1 MTEKN
6 SFQNTEKYKA
16 FTLLFISSFSLIILV
31 SQYNDVSD
39 SIRCALRLCASN
51 IIPSIFPFF
60 IFADF
65 LASGHYSDTFS
76 SIAARIFGVS
86 ENCVPALICGTVC
99 GFPSGV
105 KWASELYKNG
115 VISKK
120 EFENIIGIV
129 NIPSFA
135 FSVCA
140 VGLGMMKSLTDG
152 LIIYLITVLA
162 SIISSR
168 LFCQKGQNIAK
179 TAHFS
184 RQSFSLS
191 NSIKNAGFSSLV
203 VSSYIIF
210 FSIILKL
217 LSNVINNENLYPLLS
232 SFIEIGNATF
242 TISQNTYIS
251 PLYKFILLGFSLGF
265 SGISVHLQAFALLPP
280 EISKGQYIKVKFS
293 QGIICAIL
301 FAFYKII

>member
-1 MTEKN
+1 MTEKI
-6 SFQNTEKYKA
+6 SFRNTEKYKA
-16 FTLLFISSFSLIILV
+16 FTLLFISSVSLIILV

-39 SIRCALRLCASN
+39 SIRGALKFCASN

-105 KWASELYKNG
+105 KWASELYKDG
-115 VISKK
+115 VISKR
-120 EFENIIGIV
+120 ELENIIGIV

-140 VGLGMMKSLTDG
+140 VGLGMMKSLKDG

-162 SIISSR
+162 SIISSH
-168 LFCQKGQNIAK
+168 LFGSKESENAK

-184 RQSFSLS
+184 RQSFSLT

-217 LSNVINNENLYPLLS
+217 LSNVIENEYLYTLLA

-242 TISQNTYIS
+242 IISQSTFLS
-251 PLYKFILLGFSLGF
+251 PVYKHILLGLAIGF
-265 SGISVHLQAFALLPP
+265 SGISVHLQAFSLLPP
-280 EISKGQYIKVKFS
+280 ETSKTQYYKIKLS
-293 QGIICAIL
+293 QGIICAVL
-301 FAFYKII
+301 FTFYKII